1 MLHKS
6 QVGLIYSVTPCLV
19 GRVRKDSVLGSA
31 GKTKPAALSPLSL
44 SVSINQLLSPA
55 PPSHTHT
62 LVPLNPSVSSLL
74 FPFSDELPMKY
85 KNAHYKYSSSRYVQL
100 CVYTHKRTVIHRSQ
114 DMGKWLGE
122 ALKGGG
128 GPYVQTLYISRLTP
142 SALPDHHNLVC
153 LQHKV
158 WSKLGWVH

>member
-1 MLHKS
+1 MSCRTCQKGFCIGVS
-6 QVGLIYSVTPCLV
+6 W
-19 GRVRKDSVLGSA
+19 KDKA
-31 GKTKPAALSPLSL
+31 CSPLSSVAFSKHQPASL
-44 SVSINQLLSPA
+44 SSTPV
-55 PPSHTHT
+55 SHTHT
-62 LVPLNPSVSSLL
+62 PVPLNPSVSSLL

-100 CVYTHKRTVIHRSQ
+100 CVYTHKRTVMHRSQ